1 MEHYLPE
8 ENSQVNNDMII
19 FFKLVNYGVIIFQY
33 FLLPKAKMVL
43 NHRALL
49 NVIFTLLSSIITL

>member
-33 FLLPKAKMVL
+33 FSATK
-43 NHRALL
+43 
-49 NVIFTLLSSIITL
+49 S